1 MQFVHEDK
9 MVLILGKNVWTDNA
23 GARGCKKQRHLRT
36 KGKDGIHS
44 RNGNIWSLYD
54 SLFIMKVT
62 KVLTNYIGKTM
73 ASIICYVKNM
83 KFWKILV

>member
-1 MQFVHEDK
+1 
-9 MVLILGKNVWTDNA
+9 MVLILGKSVWTDNE

-36 KGKDGIHS
+36 KGKKRIHS

-62 KVLTNYIGKTM
+62 KILINYIGILETI
-73 ASIICYVKNM
+73 APIICYVNRYFTKSLE
-83 KFWKILV
+83 KS